1 MLIGNSVLSITT
13 SIFGQG
19 ATMPSVIANE
29 FTEAT
34 EPFHLDSLF
43 VVATVLLAITL
54 IVNVLLAWILAYV
67 ALKGVHALS
76 WTFLTATPPGNPS
89 DAGGGFVNGIIGSF
103 EIVGLATLISVPL
116 GVGCAVYLNQ
126 YSTGRLAEVLRL
138 VTDVMLGIPT
148 IVTGAFVY
156 ALWVVE
162 FGFSG
167 LAGSIALALVMV
179 PLIVRATEE
188 MLRLVPRDLRE
199 ASFALGVTQS
209 RTIISVL
216 LPTARAGIITGV
228 MLAVARAM
236 GETAPLL
243 LTTLGNDLFVETN
256 PGHRMSTLSLQ
267 IFGSATGGFVNAQN
281 RAWAGAVTLIAIVLG
296 LTVIARLVARSSAVR
311 R

>member
-1 MLIGNSVLSITT
+1 MATSVESLEGASLAPMLRRRHRKNRGMTWLLTALMA
-13 SIFGQG
+13 G
-19 ATMPSVIANE
+19 IA
-29 FTEAT
+29 A
-34 EPFHLDSLF
+34 
-43 VVATVLLAITL
+43 LLI
-54 IVNVLLAWILAYV
+54 WILTYV
-67 ALKGVHALS
+67 ALKGVKAIN
-76 WTFLTATPPGNPS
+76 WGFITDTPPGNP
-89 DAGGGFVNGIIGSF
+89 DAAGGGFYNGIIGTF
-103 EIVGLATLISVPL
+103 EIVGIATLIALPL
-116 GVGCAVYLNQ
+116 GIGCAVYLNQ
-126 YSTGRLAEVLRL
+126 YAHGRVAAVLRL

-167 LAGSIALALVMV
+167 FAGALALALVMV

-188 MLRLVPRDLRE
+188 MLRLVPRDLKE
-199 ASFALGVTQS
+199 ASLALGVTQS
-209 RTIISVL
+209 RTIVSVI

-228 MLAVARAM
+228 MLAIARAM

-243 LTTLGNDLFVETN
+243 LTALGNDLFVETN

-281 RAWAGAVTLIAIVLG
+281 RAWAGALLLIAIVLL
-296 LTVIARLVARSSAVR
+296 LTIMARLIARRSAVR

>member
-1 MLIGNSVLSITT
+1 M
-13 SIFGQG
+13 
-19 ATMPSVIANE
+19 ATV
-29 FTEAT
+29 
-34 EPFHLDSLF
+34 DSLHGSGPL
-43 VVATVLLAITL
+43 APVLRRRHRKDRTMTW
-54 IVNVLLAWILAYV
+54 VLTALMAGIGALLVWILAYV
-67 ALKGVHALS
+67 ALKGIHALN
-76 WTFLTATPPGNPS
+76 WGFLTDTPPGNPS
-89 DAGGGFVNGIIGSF
+89 DSGGGFYNGIIGSF
-103 EIVGLATLISVPL
+103 EIVGLATLISLPL

-126 YSTGRLAEVLRL
+126 YATGRIAAVLRL

-167 LAGSIALALVMV
+167 FAGAFALALVMV

-188 MLRLVPRDLRE
+188 MLRLVPRDIRE
-199 ASFALGVTQS
+199 ASLALGVTQS
-209 RTIISVL
+209 RTIVSVL

-228 MLAVARAM
+228 MLAIARAM

-243 LTTLGNDLFVETN
+243 LTALGNDLFVETN
-256 PGHRMSTLSLQ
+256 PGRRMSTLSLQ

-281 RAWAGAVTLIAIVLG
+281 RAWAGALTLIAIVLA
-296 LTVIARLVARSSAVR
+296 LTIIARLIARTSAVR

>member
-1 MLIGNSVLSITT
+1 MATTTDTFQAGGPLAPALRRRHRRDRGMTWLLTGLMAGIG
-13 SIFGQG
+13 
-19 ATMPSVIANE
+19 A
-29 FTEAT
+29 
-34 EPFHLDSLF
+34 
-43 VVATVLLAITL
+43 LL
-54 IVNVLLAWILAYV
+54 VWILAYV
-67 ALKGVHALS
+67 ALKGVKALD
-76 WTFLTATPPGNPS
+76 WGFLTDTPPGNPS

-103 EIVGLATLISVPL
+103 EIVGMAALLSVPL
-116 GVGCAVYLNQ
+116 GIGCAIYLNQ
-126 YSTGRLAEVLRL
+126 YATGRIAAVLRL

-167 LAGSIALALVMV
+167 FAGAFALALVMV

-188 MLRLVPRDLRE
+188 MLRLVPRDIGE
-199 ASFALGVTQS
+199 ASLALGVTQS
-209 RTIISVL
+209 RTIMSVL

-228 MLAVARAM
+228 MLAIARAM

-256 PGHRMSTLSLQ
+256 PGQRMSTLSLQ

-281 RAWAGAVTLIAIVLG
+281 RAWAGALTLIAIVLA
-296 LTVIARLVARSSAVR
+296 LTIIARLVARTSAVR